1 MLKCS
6 ALGEKL
12 TALSY
17 DLNTHILK
25 TPTKTQKQENL
36 KFFSKLM
43 FQVFPKGDHFQQSSK
58 IKTKNRNASENNPKW
73 KFVIDIKKA
82 FLEL

>member
-1 MLKCS
+1 MLKYC

-12 TALSY
+12 AALSY

-36 KFFSKLM
+36 KLFSKLM
-43 FQVFPKGDHFQQSSK
+43 FQVFSKGAHFQQSSK
-58 IKTKNRNASENNPKW
+58 IKTKNRNSYENNPK
-73 KFVIDIKKA
+73 
-82 FLEL
+82 

>member
-1 MLKCS
+1 MLKYC

-12 TALSY
+12 AALSY

-36 KFFSKLM
+36 KLFSELM
-43 FQVFPKGDHFQQSSK
+43 FQVFPKGAHFQQSSK
-58 IKTKNRNASENNPKW
+58 IKTKNRNAYENNPKW
-73 KFVIDIKKA
+73 KFVIDINKS